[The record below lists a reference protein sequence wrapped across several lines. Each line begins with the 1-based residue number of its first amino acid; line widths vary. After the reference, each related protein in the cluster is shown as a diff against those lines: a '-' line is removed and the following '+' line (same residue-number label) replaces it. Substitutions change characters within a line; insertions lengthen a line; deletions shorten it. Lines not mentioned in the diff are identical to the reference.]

1 MSGTCRGK
9 ARRQKQSRAFAMKT
23 EDITHFLKIIGGTG
37 VSVVEKELK
46 TQHVPGKDCHLER
59 QDV

>member
-1 MSGTCRGK
+1 
-9 ARRQKQSRAFAMKT
+9 MKT